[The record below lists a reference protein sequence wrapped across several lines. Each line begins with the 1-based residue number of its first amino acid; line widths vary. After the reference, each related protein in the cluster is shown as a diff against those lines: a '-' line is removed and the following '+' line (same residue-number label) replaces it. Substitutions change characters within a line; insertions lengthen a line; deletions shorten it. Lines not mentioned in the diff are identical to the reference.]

1 MIALPGE
8 NMSQPNVLGPDV
20 DSTYLSNEKFRE
32 KKFIQEARMKAVFRR
47 NLLVLICC
55 FTFCSN
61 SYLLLQKSALVQ
73 YLLEV

>member
-32 KKFIQEARMKAVFRR
+32 KSSFKKLEWKLYLEGKFK
-47 NLLVLICC
+47 
-55 FTFCSN
+55 
-61 SYLLLQKSALVQ
+61 
-73 YLLEV
+73 

>member
-32 KKFIQEARMKAVFRR
+32 RKFIQEG
-47 NLLVLICC
+47 
-55 FTFCSN
+55 T
-61 SYLLLQKSALVQ
+61 Y
-73 YLLEV
+73 